1 MIFAGVVCTVLFFVG
16 RALRSSGKE
25 RRTAAV
31 TGDFGYSSISD
42 AKTME
47 TGGTV
52 LAIGAVVLFLLWV
65 GLHTLVASVHQ
76 VPAGHA
82 GVVREFGAIVAQ
94 TEDGF
99 QLIPPWRELEN
110 ADTRVQT
117 WAFTDDPK
125 NIPAGAKLAGE
136 GLGSF
141 SEETQDVFINATLN
155 IEVSPGDIQELYR
168 NVGADYFDKLVPTR
182 VRQLFKNETVK
193 FEAVDIAPN
202 REQIRTA
209 VEENLRQELSNFS
222 IDVVALLIDN
232 IDFNESF
239 KSAIEAKQVATQ
251 NAQEEAER
259 ITQRENEA
267 LQAIAV
273 AEGTKQARITVA
285 EGQAEANRL
294 LNESLTDKVI
304 QFEAIQKLGDDL
316 DIAILPAGE
325 GVIIDPTTLLTP
337 NTPVS
342 PP

>member
-1 MIFAGVVCTVLFFVG
+1 
-16 RALRSSGKE
+16 
-25 RRTAAV
+25 
-31 TGDFGYSSISD
+31 
-42 AKTME
+42 
-47 TGGTV
+47 
-52 LAIGAVVLFLLWV
+52 
-65 GLHTLVASVHQ
+65 
-76 VPAGHA
+76 
-82 GVVREFGAIVAQ
+82 
-94 TEDGF
+94 
-99 QLIPPWRELEN
+99 
-110 ADTRVQT
+110 
-117 WAFTDDPK
+117 
-125 NIPAGAKLAGE
+125 
-136 GLGSF
+136 
-141 SEETQDVFINATLN
+141 
-155 IEVSPGDIQELYR
+155 
-168 NVGADYFDKLVPTR
+168 VGADYFDKLVPTR